1 MRRSLP
7 LLAML
12 VFPGLVSGRES
23 RSLDEILREAD
34 APRWEAR
41 WRAVEALARI
51 PETEFPKARRLLL
64 EDPRPR
70 VREAL
75 AFACLLD
82 PRLGDATLLGLALRR
97 DRNPAVRRA
106 AARALGRHRD
116 RRAVSALVEA
126 LGRES
131 DPRTRLWIA
140 ATLRSLASA
149 PCVLDAEAWRSWW
162 SRNEHDPKFRPADP
176 GIVEKEYDG
185 VPLETRTVAAPPPA
199 PGARPFPHLLALP
212 QFGWSTAS
220 FGPYLLPLSER
231 SGITWVRLPSIQRL
245 TGRSGF
251 GADVPVY
258 PVDRLVHALEAFRAE
273 SGFER
278 FVLLA
283 HGASGW
289 IAMRFAQLHPHRCAA
304 LLLIDTALDRDAYA
318 AALRRAADRGTPG
331 ERYVARTLLHENREP
346 FDAGTLER
354 IQAVSLERAFR
365 DAGDLEIGELLRSAR
380 DPQGFATVPP
390 LRFEGS
396 MRIEA
401 PSLFL
406 YSAGS
411 PFSGHVDAERI
422 GRHFPA
428 SLVAPVLEA
437 TGLPFLEENR
447 ELFRIVEGFFR
458 RYPPE

>member
-1 MRRSLP
+1 MRSSILLPFLLGLASGGDSQSLE
-7 LLAML
+7 
-12 VFPGLVSGRES
+12 R
-23 RSLDEILREAD
+23 ILQQAD
-34 APRWEAR
+34 AGRWEAR
-41 WRAVEALARI
+41 WEAVEALARI
-51 PETEFPKARRLLL
+51 AEAHFPTARRLLL

-70 VREAL
+70 VREAI

-97 DRNPAVRRA
+97 DGSPAVRRA

-126 LGRES
+126 LGRET

-140 ATLRSLASA
+140 ATLRSLAPA
-149 PCVLDAEAWRSWW
+149 PCLLDAQAWRTWW
-162 SRNEHDPKFRPADP
+162 SENEQDPKFRPADS
-176 GIVEKEYDG
+176 GAVEKDYDG
-185 VPLETRTVAAPPPA
+185 VPLETRTVAAPPLR
-199 PGARPFPHLLALP
+199 PGARPFPHVLALP

-231 SGITWVRLPSIQRL
+231 SGVTWVRLPSLQRL

-251 GADVPVY
+251 GADVPIY
-258 PVDRLVHALEAFRAE
+258 PVDRLVRALEAFRAE
-273 SGFER
+273 SGFQR

-289 IAMRFAQLHPHRCAA
+289 IAMRYAQLHPQRCAA

-318 AALRRAADRGTPG
+318 AALRRGADRGTPG

-346 FDAGTLER
+346 FDAGTFDRL
-354 IQAVSLERAFR
+354 QAVSLEGAFR
-365 DAGDLEIGELLRSAR
+365 DAADLEIGDLFARAR

-390 LRFEGS
+390 LRFEGR

-401 PSLFL
+401 PALFL

-411 PFSGHVDAERI
+411 PFSGHGDAERI

-428 SLVAPVLEA
+428 SLVAPILEA
-437 TGLPFLEENR
+437 TGLPFLEENH
-447 ELFRIVEGFFR
+447 EFFRIVEGFFR
-458 RYPPE
+458 RFPPE